1 MIQQNL
7 EDILSE
13 YIQARNTRAFSGQDQ
28 AFLYF
33 NTIRSELSNSPAVR
47 SRTHLQIKFSL
58 GQGNWAKVPWIA
70 LMDDRETTT
79 TQTGTY
85 CVFLFREDMSGVYIT
100 FNQGVTALKNEL
112 GQSAARQEL
121 HRRAQAI
128 HPLCMPLTKSNF
140 FLDNGIDLRAGNSL
154 GANYEHSTIA
164 YKLYKKGLVPQ
175 DKDIINDIDAILNIY
190 DEYLTKKANQNT
202 PMLPI
207 PLAKPFLLLAGI
219 SGTGKTRFVRS
230 QAARSNGWSADDHRK
245 PDNYELVAVRPDWH
259 EPSDLLGYI
268 SRIDGTKYVPTPFL
282 SFLVKAWKE
291 VLEKGGSLHHIGDE
305 TRPFWLCLD
314 EMNLAPVEQ
323 YFADYLSILE
333 TRNWRGDRYACEP
346 LLKPDILS
354 SQLDENGRNDFWGN
368 VGLDKTDE
376 LSLRLKADF
385 LNNGIPIPPNLIVAG
400 TVNMDETTHGFSR
413 KVIDRALTID
423 FPEFFPNRF
432 EEFFEPKTAPKTLG
446 FSTLSQIRSQEELAS
461 VPADPRGKES
471 VQFLTEING
480 ILKSTPFEL
489 AYRAMNE
496 LLLSLKCFNPG
507 NEKELTAVW
516 DDFLMQKVLPR
527 IEGDAEKLQYNG
539 EDQSG
544 ILDKL
549 KDLLERRFK
558 GAGNIEEGITTR
570 TLTRPDLM
578 NRSLIDDKPPEC
590 SYKSL
595 DKIDWMQNR
604 LEQNQ
609 YTSFW
614 A

>member
-1 MIQQNL
+1 MIQQNI
-7 EDILSE
+7 ERILSE
-13 YIQARNTRAFSGQDQ
+13 YIQARNTRPFNGQDQ
-28 AFLYF
+28 TFHYF
-33 NTIRSELSNSPAVR
+33 NTIKTELSESPEVQ
-47 SRTHLQIKFSL
+47 SRPHIQVKFSL
-58 GQGNWAKVPWIA
+58 GQGNWARVPWIA

-79 TQTGTY
+79 TQEGVY
-85 CVFLFREDMSGVYIT
+85 CVFLFREDMSGIYIT
-100 FNQGVTALKNEL
+100 FNQGVTALINKL
-112 GQSAARQEL
+112 GQNDARREL

-128 HPLCMPLTKSNF
+128 HPLCAPLIESNF
-140 FLDNGIDLRAGNSL
+140 FLNNEIDLRAGNAL
-154 GANYEHSTIA
+154 GTNYEHSTIA
-164 YKLYKKGLVPQ
+164 YKLYERGLVPP
-175 DKDIINDIDAILNIY
+175 DDNIISDLNAILTVY
-190 DEYLTKKANQNT
+190 DEYLRKKT
-202 PMLPI
+202 TIIPPPPSPPMRPI

-230 QAARSNGWSADDHRK
+230 QAARSNGWSAEDHRK

-259 EPSDLLGYI
+259 EPSDLLGYV
-268 SRIDGTKYVPTPFL
+268 SRIDGTKYVSTPFL

-291 VLEKGGSLHHIGDE
+291 VFDKGGSLHQISDG

-333 TRNWRGDRYACEP
+333 SRKWSAEGY
-346 LLKPDILS
+346 S
-354 SQLDENGRNDFWGN
+354 SLPIIGEHLDLVMTALGGSEADVMWKAF
-368 VGLDKTDE
+368 LD
-376 LSLRLKADF
+376 
-385 LNNGIPIPPNLIVAG
+385 NNGIPLPPNLIVAG

-432 EEFFEPKTAPKTLG
+432 EEFFEPKTEPKVLG
-446 FSTLSQIRSQEELAS
+446 YPTLSQIRSEKELAA
-461 VPADPRGKES
+461 VPADPGGKES
-471 VQFLTEING
+471 VKFLTEING
-480 ILKSTPFEL
+480 ILKTSPFEL

-496 LLLSLKCFNPG
+496 LLLAVKCFNPE
-507 NEKELTAVW
+507 NEKQLTAVW

-539 EDQSG
+539 EDETG

-549 KDLLERRFK
+549 KELLEKRFK
-558 GAGNIEEGITTR
+558 SKDNIEEGITST
-570 TLTRPDLM
+570 TSTRPDLM
-578 NRSLIDDKPPEC
+578 NRSLNGGNPPEC
-590 SYKSL
+590 RYKSL

-604 LEQNQ
+604 LRQNQ